1 MITQDGLDSVVRTY
15 KHPQKYNAYMLAEA
29 FGDDESLPPLLE
41 SMIKQLKRG
50 YKKSTKRVFYP
61 DPNLSW
67 VHFEVQRLKAEKEY
81 MELINMYERVLL
93 ILTQPKDAPTN
104 DKGVTDRQ
112 IEQARAVPITSLI
125 EFIRGFSPCLWHGE
139 KTGSLH
145 IIPNTNECRAYC
157 HGACGR
163 AYDAIDAY
171 MFVHNCTFISAVKAL
186 AR

>member
-1 MITQDGLDSVVRTY
+1 MMYTKPTAYSLFADFGDCDGLPTI
-15 KHPQKYNAYMLAEA
+15 LA
-29 FGDDESLPPLLE
+29 S
-41 SMIKQLKRG
+41 SIRQLKRK
-50 YKKSTKRVFYP
+50 YKQATKRVFYA
-61 DPNLSW
+61 DPNRTW
-67 VHFEVQRLKAEKEY
+67 VHYEVQRLIAERDYGDTIK
-81 MELINMYERVLL
+81 MYERVLQL
-93 ILTQPKDAPTN
+93 VTQPKDAPTN

-125 EFIRGFSPCLWHGE
+125 EFTRGFSPCLWHGE

-171 MFVHNCTFISAVKAL
+171 MFVHNCTFINAVKAL